1 MMKQNLHKYI
11 VFLERGNSRYDELAP
26 SLIARGFT
34 LTHLDCHEQAAK
46 VLKDEPSSIVICVL
60 NIPAA
65 EDLEFIEHIAT
76 SSENTPIIAISE
88 TTQIEDTAAAINVGA
103 WDYLNFPLSSIETFR
118 LVLDKILRRVQQIE
132 VLQQA
137 NITLKAQAED
147 ADFMIEAATAELKE
161 NNASLEASY
170 KKAMAAAASKSEF
183 LANMSHEIR
192 TPMNGVI
199 GMTTLLLETQ
209 LNEEQLDC
217 ANVIKGSA
225 NPLLTLINDILDFS
239 KIEAGKLDIE
249 YIDFDIHQLMKEIT
263 NLLSFKAQ
271 EKIIYLKSETD
282 TNVPIVVNGD
292 PGRIRQVIIN
302 LVNNAIKF
310 TDSGGVDIF
319 TEVVEQT
326 ESALLIK
333 FSIKDS
339 GIGIPQDAQAKLFSA
354 FTQVDASTTR
364 KYGGTGLGLA
374 ISKRLVELM
383 AGSMSLE
390 SAEGE
395 GSTFSFTV
403 TCKQQQEEPDPT
415 ALAATLSSKRIIL
428 ISDQGYNH
436 ALYES
441 LLDLASF
448 VIQAENLTESL
459 AILDEQLH
467 NHTPIDMIITSKLVL
482 DAEKLAEQV
491 KSSHHAEFTK
501 LVAYTPAGQRGDAA
515 HFHQLGYSGYL
526 TAPLEPEQLRTSLE
540 TIFSLSKSECEA
552 RLITRHSISEN
563 LTRQVK
569 ILLVEDNIINQKIAL
584 KMLDKIG
591 YTADTAENGAI
602 GLEMVKNNNYDI
614 VLLDWHMPVMDG
626 LQAAQAIR
634 EYEVGTR
641 HTILIAMTA
650 NAMKGDKETCL
661 TAGMDDYI
669 SKPVEK
675 NTLHATLNKWVNKI
689 SHTQIAI
696 DNHETQKIG
705 TKIESSYHEDIGEQ
719 LWDSISQNAPE
730 TDIFDY
736 QSFAQRFDNEAE
748 VMEDLLS
755 HFLPETKEKLV
766 QLKESICVEN
776 CTVTKA
782 IAHALKG
789 SSSYLSVKHFTTLC
803 EKIEQAALDN
813 DNDQCASLLPLIH
826 TAYQKMEEQIQVVL
840 KSF

>member
-1 MMKQNLHKYI
+1 MKQNLHKYI

-225 NPLLTLINDILDFS
+225 NALLTLINDILDFS

-249 YIDFDIHQLMKEIT
+249 YIDFDIHQLMKEVT

-271 EKIIYLKSETD
+271 EKTIYLKSGTD
-282 TNVPIVVNGD
+282 TNVPIIVNGD

-310 TDSGGVDIF
+310 TDSGGVDIL

-326 ESALLIK
+326 ESTLLIK

-374 ISKRLVELM
+374 ISKKLVELM

-403 TCKQQQEEPDPT
+403 TCKVQQDQSELTTLP
-415 ALAATLSSKRIIL
+415 ASLSSKRIIL

-448 VIQAENLTESL
+448 VIQAETLSETFD
-459 AILDEQLH
+459 ILDDQRH
-467 NHTPIDMIITSKLVL
+467 TDTPIDMIITSKLVL

-491 KSSHHAEFTK
+491 QISQHAEFTK
-501 LVAYTPAGQRGDAA
+501 LVAYTPIGQRGDAA

-526 TAPLEPEQLRTSLE
+526 TDPLEFEQLKTSLE

-591 YTADTAENGAI
+591 YTAATAENGAI
-602 GLEMVKNNNYDI
+602 GLEMVKNNIYDI

-705 TKIESSYHEDIGEQ
+705 TKIESSYHEEIGEQ

-826 TAYQKMEEQIQVVL
+826 TAYEKMEEQIQVVL